1 MVILMPAELFPFVGE
16 TNIPTTE
23 EIRAFYTLTTFNF
36 LAVQEFVSLAIDFVF
51 SFGISKENPLFPRRI
66 DDPRLLSI
74 FLAYKGT
81 SFS

>member
-1 MVILMPAELFPFVGE
+1 MVVSLPAKLFLLVGE
-16 TNIPTTE
+16 TNIPTVGE
-23 EIRAFYTLTTFNF
+23 FRAFYTLTTFNS
-36 LAVQEFVSLAIDFVF
+36 LAVQEFVSFAIDFVF
-51 SFGISKENPLFPRRI
+51 SFGISKANPLIPRRI

>member
-1 MVILMPAELFPFVGE
+1 MVVSLPAKLFPLVGE
-16 TNIPTTE
+16 VNIPTTE
-23 EIRAFYTLTTFNF
+23 EIRAFYTLRTFYS

-51 SFGISKENPLFPRRI
+51 SFGISKANPLIPRRI